1 MKNKVGL
8 ILKKELREVFRD
20 KKSLAMMLL
29 LPFLIPFLIIG
40 ISALFNMEV
49 NTSLD
54 DFNKMG
60 FTYEFGFI
68 EESLAKYY
76 NLDYKVGSEKE
87 IKKLYEEEKI
97 DLYITKNG
105 NNYEINY
112 DENNEKSSQTVY
124 LAEKFL
130 NDYKKY
136 LQDDYLK
143 KNNVNSDEVFDIINI
158 SYKTINEK
166 EKNFYVNYTTSYAFL
181 FVIMAITV
189 SATYPATDATAGEKE
204 RGTLETL
211 LSFPIKSKDIII
223 GKFLSVTITS
233 IITGFL
239 GFILALVALFYS
251 NKWFSIY
258 EEINILPN
266 TTTILITLLII
277 LLYSF
282 LISGLCIAVA
292 SKAKTF
298 KEAQSALT
306 PLSFI
311 CFFPGMISFMANLK
325 TTNLI
330 ALIPFINH
338 IQIFNDVNSGNI
350 NVLHIVLMT
359 ISIIVFVSL
368 VLAYIIK
375 EYDSEKI
382 LFSE

>member
-1 MKNKVGL
+1 MKNKIKLV
-8 ILKKELREVFRD
+8 LKKELREVFRD

-40 ISALFNMEV
+40 ISALFNIEA

-60 FTYEFGFI
+60 FTYDFGFI
-68 EESLAKYY
+68 EENLAKYY
-76 NLDYKVGSEKE
+76 NLDYKVGNKEE
-87 IKKLYEEEKI
+87 IKKLYKEEKI

-130 NDYKKY
+130 NAYKKY

-143 KNNVNSDEVFDIINI
+143 KHNVNSDDVFDIINI
-158 SYKTINEK
+158 SYKTVNEK
-166 EKNFYVNYTTSYAFL
+166 ENNFYINYTTSYAFL

-223 GKFLSVTITS
+223 GKFLSVSITS

-239 GFILALVALFYS
+239 GFILALIALFYS

-258 EEINILPN
+258 ENLNILPN
-266 TTTILITLLII
+266 ITTILITILII

-306 PLSFI
+306 PLTFI
-311 CFFPGMISFMANLK
+311 CFFPGMIASMANLK

-350 NVLHIVLMT
+350 NVLQIIIMT
-359 ISIIVFVSL
+359 ISIIIFVSL
-368 VLAYIIK
+368 ILAYIIK
-375 EYDSEKI
+375 QYNSEKI